1 MLACVCYIWVKCW
14 WKCYIM
20 IILKIN
26 MATIQDCF
34 SPSPDGLI
42 YEINMKGVYSDF
54 SKDKEMKKL

>member
-1 MLACVCYIWVKCW
+1 
-14 WKCYIM
+14 
-20 IILKIN
+20 